1 MSTTEQQSMPLGN
14 ADASRH
20 GTARCLTDSSNTANT
35 VVAGLSRY
43 GEEAMRLHPPAA
55 GARVL
60 DVGCGFRDTT
70 RELAALFGVGGSVLG
85 VDGSPRFIG
94 AARHDALRSVSVEFR
109 DRLA

>member
-20 GTARCLTDSSNTANT
+20 GTARCLTDSSSTANT

-60 DVGCGFRDTT
+60 DVGAAFVTPRASCGAVRSG
-70 RELAALFGVGGSVLG
+70 RSVLG
-85 VDGSPRFIG
+85 VDACHAYRCRE
-94 AARHDALRSVSVEFR
+94 ARCVAVGFGRIR